1 MSNNRKTLGAVLF
14 AMSLMVA
21 VEIIVT
27 NSKLKAGSIWKLT
40 TQSLAAS
47 LVLNF

>member
-1 MSNNRKTLGAVLF
+1 MSNNGKTLAAVLS

-21 VEIIVT
+21 VEITVI
-27 NSKLKAGSIWKLT
+27 NPKLKAGSIWKLT
-40 TQSLAAS
+40 AQSAAS